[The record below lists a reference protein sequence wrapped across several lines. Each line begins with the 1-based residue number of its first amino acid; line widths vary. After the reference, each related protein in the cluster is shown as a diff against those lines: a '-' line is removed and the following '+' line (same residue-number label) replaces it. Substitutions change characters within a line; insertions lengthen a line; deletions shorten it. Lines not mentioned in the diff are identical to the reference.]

1 MIQVGQIPLKAAVLW
16 FAAVIVFA
24 AVACGTDEGGVASGS
39 GGTQNIIERVL
50 DIPTDYTIDDFKA
63 AGVKAAKAY
72 DVTDLPAADSAWH
85 FIFNQKEFEVRFYP
99 DHNSAIADGTEW
111 ADIVSGDNAVVVGD
125 GVRWDEGS
133 KDRRQCNRAAST
145 PHSGCNYTARYG
157 DFIIH
162 GNMILL
168 CEGKDPEEAL
178 KACVDILAV
187 AAFPAA

>member
-1 MIQVGQIPLKAAVLW
+1 MIRVGRVPIKAAILW
-16 FAAVIVFA
+16 IAAIVVFA
-24 AVACGTDEGGVASGS
+24 AVACGTDDSGVASGNDA
-39 GGTQNIIERVL
+39 TQGIIQRVL
-50 DIPTDYTIDDFKA
+50 DTPTVYTIDDFKG
-63 AGVKAAKAY
+63 AGAKAAKAY
-72 DVTDLPAADSAWH
+72 DVTKLPGASEAWH
-85 FIFNQKEFEVRFYP
+85 FIFEQKEFEARFYP

-111 ADIVSGDNAVVVGD
+111 AEIVSGEDAVVVGD

-168 CEGKDPEEAL
+168 CEGKNPEEAL
-178 KACVDILAV
+178 RACVDILS
-187 AAFPAA
+187 AFPAA

>member
-1 MIQVGQIPLKAAVLW
+1 MIQVGRIPITAAILG
-16 FAAVIVFA
+16 FAAAIVFA
-24 AVACGTDEGGVASGS
+24 AVACGTEDSGTASGS
-39 GGTQNIIERVL
+39 AATQGIIQRVL
-50 DIPTDYTIDDFKA
+50 DTPTVYTIDDFKA

-72 DVTDLPAADSAWH
+72 DVTELPGAAEAWH
-85 FIFNQKEFEVRFYP
+85 FIFEQKEFEARFYP
-99 DHNSAIADGTEW
+99 DHKSAIADGTEW
-111 ADIVSGDNAVVVGD
+111 AEIVSGEDAVVVGD

-168 CEGKDPEEAL
+168 CEGLSSDEAL
-178 KACVDILAV
+178 KACVDILA
-187 AAFPAA
+187 AFPAT